1 MIITSR
7 HNDVVLNVLY
17 ILEKNQTEKN
27 RTDAMDDPNEST
39 KQNKTYF
46 SHLALVVSNHP
57 EDVEFIVHIGGL
69 GICLTPS

>member
-1 MIITSR
+1 
-7 HNDVVLNVLY
+7 
-17 ILEKNQTEKN
+17 
-27 RTDAMDDPNEST
+27 MDDPNEST